1 MGISKG
7 PLERRQRKDTHLI
20 KKEGFFMLKLRDLQE
35 VPALFELMIHPEVF
49 PYVRQKASTVDEF
62 YFITK
67 QTMEAEQEGKLISR
81 TILDE
86 FQQPIGTINLFDL
99 ENNYGFLAT
108 WIGREYF
115 GKGYNRQ
122 AKEAFFDELFFT
134 KGIEG
139 VFLKVQ
145 KSNIRSLRAVSKLPY
160 VTSANGTFSEVYGKI
175 NRDNEIY
182 DLFVITKENYL
193 LYKQFSRSEVPAS
206 GEEVS

>member
-1 MGISKG
+1 
-7 PLERRQRKDTHLI
+7 
-20 KKEGFFMLKLRDLQE
+20 MLKLRDLQE

-193 LYKQFSRSEVPAS
+193 LYKQFSRTEVPAS